1 MILILGFVIA
11 SIAIG
16 AIFIARTVRARIT
29 PPELRGDWWSRF
41 ESEFREYAG
50 RSAGERPRQR
60 RSQDTPPR

>member
-1 MILILGFVIA
+1 MILILVFVIA

-16 AIFIARTVRARIT
+16 ATCITRTLRARIT

-41 ESEFREYAG
+41 ESEFRDYVG
-50 RSAGERPRQR
+50 RSAGARPRQR